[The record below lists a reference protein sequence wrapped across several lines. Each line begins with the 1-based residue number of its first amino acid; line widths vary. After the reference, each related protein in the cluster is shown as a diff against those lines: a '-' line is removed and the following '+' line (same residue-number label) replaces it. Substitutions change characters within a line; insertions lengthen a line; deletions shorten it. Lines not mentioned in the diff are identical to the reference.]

1 MFFDNPLE
9 VKEVIEILMNM
20 DVSFENGNI
29 NRDYVHFTITK
40 FDENWRNLAKRNAN
54 GVLRLEH

>member
-1 MFFDNPLE
+1 MFFDNTLE

-20 DVSFENGNI
+20 DVSFENGN

-40 FDENWRNLAKRNAN
+40 FDENWRNLAKRRAN
-54 GVLRLEH
+54 GVYVLEH